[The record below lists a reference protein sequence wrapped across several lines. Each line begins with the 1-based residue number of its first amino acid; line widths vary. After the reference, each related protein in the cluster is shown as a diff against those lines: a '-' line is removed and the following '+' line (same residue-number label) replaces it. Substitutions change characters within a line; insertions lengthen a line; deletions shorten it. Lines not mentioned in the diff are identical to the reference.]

1 MSPGKWLW
9 VRHFEFLKPTKIP
22 LTSLLNLTGYHKYL
36 KAVHILYSVDLWNYT
51 RNLGTIYWSM
61 GETIPNPIPNFK
73 YFSTEVSRTILGSWD
88 IALMRK
94 QDGQMDNQE
103 T

>member
-36 KAVHILYSVDLWNYT
+36 KAVHIQCRPMKLYKKFGHNLLVYGRNY
-51 RNLGTIYWSM
+51 S
-61 GETIPNPIPNFK
+61 
-73 YFSTEVSRTILGSWD
+73 
-88 IALMRK
+88 
-94 QDGQMDNQE
+94 
-103 T
+103 